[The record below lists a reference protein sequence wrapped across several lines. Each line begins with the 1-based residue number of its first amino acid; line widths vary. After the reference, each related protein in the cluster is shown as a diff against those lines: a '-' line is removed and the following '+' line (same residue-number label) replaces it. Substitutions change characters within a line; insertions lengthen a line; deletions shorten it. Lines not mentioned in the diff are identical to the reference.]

1 MLKKKKV
8 IKKFSSTNEN
18 FSKKISSKNQELKKP
33 QKINKQQKKIDDIT
47 LYKLMK

>member
-1 MLKKKKV
+1 MK
-8 IKKFSSTNEN
+8 IF
-18 FSKKISSKNQELKKP
+18 FIKISSKNQELKKP